1 MRTTS
6 LGLSIFGSATALA
19 RRLGRELQTFGIM
32 LIRRLWVQHAAVEKG
47 HQAKLLA
54 RCAVG
59 TMVCNCTVSSSAAA
73 N

>member
-32 LIRRLWVQHAAVEKG
+32 LIRRLWRNMQ
-47 HQAKLLA
+47 LLKKDI
-54 RCAVG
+54 RP
-59 TMVCNCTVSSSAAA
+59 NCLQDVLLEQWFAIVL
-73 N
+73 